1 MGVILVA
8 PGWGG
13 GGSGGGSADHS
24 HNNLA
29 SLNAL
34 RVNGEDLLV
43 NGSPVG
49 EKAVEVALEV
59 VLSAADIANKYLEL
73 PEDCDAS
80 RALTVVLE
88 SLPQRAGEDWTVV
101 ENASPVKDRISWAG
115 LGMERLAQVGDKVSV
130 NYYKKR

>member
-13 GGSGGGSADHS
+13 GGSGGGADHT
-24 HNNLA
+24 HGNLA

-34 RVNGEDLLV
+34 RVDGGGELLV
-43 NGSPVG
+43 NGAPVG
-49 EKAVEVALEV
+49 ERAVEVAFEA
-59 VLSAADIANKYLEL
+59 VLSAADVANKYLEL

-88 SLPQRAGEDWTVV
+88 SLPQRMGEDWQVI
-101 ENASPVKDRISWAG
+101 ENVDPVKDRISWAG
-115 LGMERLAQVGDKVSV
+115 LGMERLAQAGDRVSV